1 MVWRNIIM
9 IVINIEDFENN
20 VRYYLDKATKK
31 TPHDYI
37 FVKYGNR
44 EFIILSEEMM
54 SRALVS
60 AVNAGERRAKENT
73 DNKNEL

>member
-1 MVWRNIIM
+1 M
-9 IVINIEDFENN
+9 IVTDIEDFENN
-20 VRYYLDKATKK
+20 VRYYLDKATKR
-31 TPHDYI
+31 TPHEYI

-60 AVNAGERRAKENT
+60 AVNAGERRAKENKENN
-73 DNKNEL
+73 DV